1 MVRGERRFEMSVQKK
16 ISARLVLLVLFL
28 LVFAPFAYGQDFSK
42 VEIKTIKV
50 ADGVYMLVG
59 RGGNIGVSAGE
70 DGVFMIDDQFAP
82 LTDKIK
88 NAVASISDKP
98 IRFLLNTH
106 WHPDHTGGNENLGK
120 GGSVIVAHENVRKRL
135 STEQFMASFKRTIPP
150 KPKGGLPVITF
161 TKDLTFHLNGDEI
174 FVFHVNHAHT
184 DGDSIIFFRKTN
196 VVHMGDTFFSGFYP
210 FIDISSGGSINGI
223 IDGANQVLPM
233 IDNTT
238 KVIPGHGRLSNKES
252 LMAYRDMLTTIRDR
266 ISKHVKAGDS
276 LDKTLASSPT
286 QGFDATWGKGFIKP
300 EAFVKIVYQSL
311 SK

>member
-1 MVRGERRFEMSVQKK
+1 MSIEKK
-16 ISARLVLLVLFL
+16 KLARLIMLFSFFM
-28 LVFAPFAYGQDFSK
+28 VIVPCAYGQDFSK

-50 ADGVYMLVG
+50 ADSIYMLVG
-59 RGGNIGVSAGE
+59 RGGNIGISAGE

-88 NAVASISDKP
+88 NAVLSISDKP

-135 STEQFMASFKRTIPP
+135 STEQFMAFFKRTTPP

-210 FIDISSGGSINGI
+210 FIDVSSGGSINGI
-223 IDGANQVLPM
+223 IDAANRVLPM
-233 IDNTT
+233 IDDKT
-238 KVIPGHGRLSNKES
+238 KVIPGHGQLSNKET

-266 ISKHVKAGDS
+266 IGRHVKAGDS
-276 LDKTLASSPT
+276 LEKVLASSPT
-286 QGFDATWGKGFIKP
+286 REFDATWGKGFIKP
-300 EAFVKIVYQSL
+300 DVFAKIVYGTL
-311 SK
+311 SKQ